1 MESKD
6 KQERWSDCGEYVVAS
21 VEIPA
26 QVSTT
31 GFAAAVAAVGDAA
44 DYVLLRVMPQAGIS
58 VMENDGVRRQMVR
71 VAEGTGAVMVYGYYA
86 EQTENGLVKHPVID
100 CHEGSVR
107 DDFDCGPLWMVK
119 RAVLAEA
126 LAGMGDWH
134 YGALYALRL
143 YLMRN
148 GKIVKF
154 PSELCRIDRT
164 DMRSSGEK
172 QFDYVNP
179 RNREVQVEMERI
191 FTEHLHETGAYLTPR
206 IRLIDPEEG
215 SFEVEASVII
225 PVRNRERTVADAV
238 KSALAQKAGFEF
250 NVIVV
255 DNHSTDATGEIV
267 ESLAAEDSR
276 VVHIV
281 PENEGH
287 GIGGCWNIGVCDPR
301 CGRYAVQ
308 LDSDDIYKDET
319 VLQKIVDKFRH
330 ERCAM
335 VIGSYELVDFNGNP
349 IPPGLIDHREW
360 TDENGANN
368 ALRINGLGAPRAFFT
383 PVFRRILLPDVSYGE
398 DYAMGLRISRS
409 YRIGRIYESLYL
421 CRRWEGNSDA
431 ALSVERV
438 NANNAYKDSLRCD
451 EIEARR
457 RMNSEGTDE

>member
-1 MESKD
+1 M
-6 KQERWSDCGEYVVAS
+6 
-21 VEIPA
+21 
-26 QVSTT
+26 
-31 GFAAAVAAVGDAA
+31 AAVGDAA

-154 PSELCRIDRT
+154 PGELCRIDRT

-215 SFEVEASVII
+215 PFEVEASVII

-250 NVIVV
+250 NVMLLTITALTLPEKLL
-255 DNHSTDATGEIV
+255 NHWPRKTAGSCISCPKTRGMESGGAGISGYATQGVAAMPCSSTVMTYTKMKRFCRR
-267 ESLAAEDSR
+267 L
-276 VVHIV
+276 
-281 PENEGH
+281 
-287 GIGGCWNIGVCDPR
+287 W
-301 CGRYAVQ
+301 
-308 LDSDDIYKDET
+308 
-319 VLQKIVDKFRH
+319 
-330 ERCAM
+330 
-335 VIGSYELVDFNGNP
+335 
-349 IPPGLIDHREW
+349 
-360 TDENGANN
+360 
-368 ALRINGLGAPRAFFT
+368 INSGMSGAP
-383 PVFRRILLPDVSYGE
+383 
-398 DYAMGLRISRS
+398 
-409 YRIGRIYESLYL
+409 
-421 CRRWEGNSDA
+421 W
-431 ALSVERV
+431 
-438 NANNAYKDSLRCD
+438 
-451 EIEARR
+451 
-457 RMNSEGTDE
+457 

>member
-1 MESKD
+1 M
-6 KQERWSDCGEYVVAS
+6 
-21 VEIPA
+21 
-26 QVSTT
+26 
-31 GFAAAVAAVGDAA
+31 
-44 DYVLLRVMPQAGIS
+44 
-58 VMENDGVRRQMVR
+58 
-71 VAEGTGAVMVYGYYA
+71 
-86 EQTENGLVKHPVID
+86 
-100 CHEGSVR
+100 
-107 DDFDCGPLWMVK
+107 
-119 RAVLAEA
+119 
-126 LAGMGDWH
+126 
-134 YGALYALRL
+134 
-143 YLMRN
+143 
-148 GKIVKF
+148 
-154 PSELCRIDRT
+154 
-164 DMRSSGEK
+164 
-172 QFDYVNP
+172 
-179 RNREVQVEMERI
+179 
-191 FTEHLHETGAYLTPR
+191 
-206 IRLIDPEEG
+206 
-215 SFEVEASVII
+215 II